1 MKDKDEKTSVWTLPN
16 RLSVIRILFIP
27 IIIVFIS
34 TEDEKFLFAACLL
47 FIVAGIT
54 DGLDGFMARKMRLT
68 TKLGL
73 YLDPIADKLLVSSV
87 LITLT
92 YYRLVP
98 LWVTVLLVCRE
109 FLINGLRSFYAM
121 EGIAI
126 YPSFAGK
133 VKTTLQIIGISCV
146 LFNVPEKS
154 NYNMCDYLEYIGI
167 SCLDFNSSIRQI
179 GLVVIYIAL
188 FFSIFSAIDYMKAI
202 FKPLPSNNT
211 TTKKDES

>member
-1 MKDKDEKTSVWTLPN
+1 MKDKDEKTSIWTLPN
-16 RLSVIRILFIP
+16 RLSIVRILFIP
-27 IIIVFIS
+27 VIIVFIS
-34 TEDEKFLFAACLL
+34 TEDEKFFFAACLL

-54 DGLDGFMARKMRLT
+54 DGLDGFVARKMRLT
-68 TKLGL
+68 SKLGL

-92 YYRLVP
+92 YYKFVP
-98 LWVTVLLVCRE
+98 LWVTIILVARE

-126 YPSFAGK
+126 YPSFSGK
-133 VKTTLQIIGISCV
+133 LKTALQLIGISCI

-154 NYNMCDYLEYIGI
+154 NYSMCDYLQYIGI
-167 SCLDFNSSIRQI
+167 TCLDFNSSLRQI
-179 GLVVIYIAL
+179 GLIIIYAAL

-202 FKPLPSNNT
+202 FKWPPQEGHP
-211 TTKKDES
+211 K